1 VLAIWRV
8 RTQGKS
14 GSDEELVDK
23 IRREDTELYRE
34 TVGRY
39 QQGLYHYLR
48 HLTNRPDAQRIWCR
62 IYLSM
67 PTEISSGP
75 IPERTSLPGSTGSL
89 TTKE

>member
-1 VLAIWRV
+1 M

-14 GSDEELVDK
+14 ASDEELVDK

-48 HLTNRPDAQRIWCR
+48 HLTNRPDGAGDLVQDIL
-62 IYLSM
+62 INAY
-67 PTEISSGP
+67 
-75 IPERTSLPGSTGSL
+75 
-89 TTKE
+89 